1 MPSAL
6 DLDLAYSSFMGQTK
20 KSIEIWK
27 ALPFSS
33 LYPFIYF
40 TIRDFNLASQEEDIG
55 YYAGFVV
62 CREEYQGL
70 ALSTISSSRGIGII
84 IGPAI
89 GGFFA
94 QVSILFQAFD
104 LSFVKTGEEWKK
116 CQCYKKISILILQK
130 KTRLTM
136 IKLFLCVILYNQQKG
151 KMVIYS
157 HLGKIY
163 KFNPS
168 TFWKIEDDGGMGS
181 LGGDPDLYYRLYL

>member
-1 MPSAL
+1 MEKICN
-6 DLDLAYSSFMGQTK
+6 SSYPAAGGRSTAEAPTAAEPKCFHRERWTCGILRWEAIDGGNKPPELRLRTIDVQVGFSKMI
-20 KSIEIWK
+20 SILLG
-27 ALPFSS
+27 ASLPFSS

-62 CREEYQGL
+62 CREEYQAL

-104 LSFVKTGEEWKK
+104 LSFVKTGEERKK
-116 CQCYKKISILILQK
+116 CQCYKKISILIHQHEN
-130 KTRLTM
+130 M
-136 IKLFLCVILYNQQKG
+136 D
-151 KMVIYS
+151 
-157 HLGKIY
+157 
-163 KFNPS
+163 FNIP
-168 TFWKIEDDGGMGS
+168 KED
-181 LGGDPDLYYRLYL
+181 